1 MECNRG
7 INLAFRLDFTIPSR
21 FARLSTYTII
31 YNTQRTNPTN
41 QHRNIASVKPWPPG
55 DGGFARAS
63 TFNVDKA
70 QLAVDHHRT
79 TPSRKKLCPPNG
91 LWQNETA
98 EGEND
103 GTWNQ
108 DVQNLFYSSLGQT
121 SMGKE
126 GLDERDY
133 WALRCIETNYQI
145 SFLLKKDI
153 VQLFSFF
160 FCVFGFN
167 SFLFVHNIKL
177 AFYRNHRK
185 V

>member
-1 MECNRG
+1 MAGNFIIISIIIMTLQSQNIIIPGKSLQFQWMNFMECNRG

-79 TPSRKKLCPPNG
+79 TPSRKKLCPQMVYG
-91 LWQNETA
+91 KTKQQRVRMMRR
-98 EGEND
+98 
-103 GTWNQ
+103 GTR
-108 DVQNLFYSSLGQT
+108 T
-121 SMGKE
+121 C
-126 GLDERDY
+126 R
-133 WALRCIETNYQI
+133 T
-145 SFLLKKDI
+145 
-153 VQLFSFF
+153 FF
-160 FCVFGFN
+160 IR
-167 SFLFVHNIKL
+167 H
-177 AFYRNHRK
+177 
-185 V
+185 